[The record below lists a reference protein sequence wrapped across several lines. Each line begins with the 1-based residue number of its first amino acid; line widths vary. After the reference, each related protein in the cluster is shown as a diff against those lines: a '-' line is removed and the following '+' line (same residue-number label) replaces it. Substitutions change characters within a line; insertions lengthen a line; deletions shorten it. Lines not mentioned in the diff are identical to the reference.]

1 MQVADGLLDS
11 LICIEIDRSCF
22 EIELELAFE
31 NVTHFRHFLSLKRR
45 KTVLSTST
53 ESFDRRVNGNSSA

>member
-31 NVTHFRHFLSLKRR
+31 NVTHFRHFLPVASSRMRILLLRTRALAK
-45 KTVLSTST
+45 LTSC
-53 ESFDRRVNGNSSA
+53 R